1 MAQKTNL
8 NVAPYFDDFDSTDN
22 FQQVLFRPGFAVQ
35 ARELTQLQSLLQNQ
49 MEHQGRHLF
58 KEGAMIIPGQIS
70 LQPQLA
76 FVKLE
81 NSFSS
86 ETIKL
91 AQYLNTATPVTLT
104 GATTGVKAKV
114 HFIVEPTTEDPP
126 VLYVQYIASGT
137 DNTTL
142 VFANGENLSAD
153 VGITHTTSYSSGVA
167 SATTASTDATGVGSG
182 SNIQAGVYYIRGQ
195 FVEVEEETLVLS
207 KFDQRFSGRVGLK
220 ITETLVTPEVDS
232 SLTDNSQGS
241 SNFAAKGAHRLK
253 ISCALATLSETST
266 ADEDFVELMRVRKG
280 FVLSQVRDTEFGT
293 IEDTFARRTFDE
305 SGDYSVRPFQFELR
319 ECVTVNENEGVFAV
333 DETTEDDNT
342 ASSSLLSLKVS
353 PGKVYVKGYELEK
366 ISPVLKDINKARD
379 FNTVNAGITSFD
391 VGNFVNINNVYGS
404 PDISAITNEAT
415 AYKQIS
421 LFDTPTITRGSS
433 AGTRIGIGR
442 ARTMEFSSGTVGL
455 EETIYKLFLF
465 DIRPFTF
472 LTLSGTPSAT
482 LTANHSDGGVQVTGN
497 TSGATGFVF
506 ADGTSGT
513 QVILTN
519 VAGNF
524 VSGEN
529 IKASDSAESDL
540 IVENSGNTDLT
551 IVSIKLSSFSE
562 VRQVFMADDDTG
574 ENFSADIALSTINT
588 DASFLL
594 LDGTDSTSANAEDN
608 LRMEDGTTTTTSNGD
623 HTSIELGASA
633 GTGSSKLV
641 AKLQEAEKNIS
652 LFKAIKK
659 TVKTHLTTTNN
670 GVSDTQFQV
679 RRQYVVSGSA
689 VGVVTISGET
699 GETFLSHS
707 EANYTMT
714 ILSAG
719 GAGSGQQGDVV
730 SCGTGFSG
738 GGTSTVTI
746 TNAGVLGNGAKVK
759 IIATLLKT
767 GVTAKSKTCTLMK
780 QVKVDTGATDA
791 YGTRPTDKTISL
803 GRADSFKLVGVYD
816 SEDTSADAA
825 APTLTLSATTGV
837 FTKGEVITGGT
848 SGAKGR
854 IINNTSPIS
863 FVRSGLKD
871 FAISDTITGS
881 STGATGTVS
890 AVTEGST
897 VVTNRYLLDTGQR
910 DNFYDISRI
919 VRKSGSEKPLG
930 RLLIV
935 HDYMEHGA
943 GECFTVDSYVDV
955 ADQMNFEDIPTY
967 TATKVDPDNPAPTGE
982 YPLYDAYDFRPR
994 VEDIAGASSSGEV
1007 VDEITGNSFD
1017 YFHRQFDGT
1026 GSSTT
1031 NFPNP
1036 GANIQSDFEY
1046 FLPKWVLV
1054 HINRQGEFVIT
1065 EGESDEQ
1072 PVVPKEPD
1080 GMMKLGTLYLP
1091 AFTFKPQDVSVRR
1104 QKNQRYTM
1112 KDIGRLEDRI
1122 DNVEYYTALSLLERD
1137 AESFEIQDSN
1147 GLNRFKSGFVVDN
1160 FSGHRVGDTQHVDYK
1175 NAIDFEKKEL
1185 RPKHQMKGI
1194 SLIETA
1200 TTDAERAGV
1209 GYQKT
1214 GDLITLPYTEV
1225 TSENQP
1231 FASRVERITPVLI
1244 SNWRGTIELTPSSDE
1259 WFETEVAP
1267 DLIINVEGNFDTFFE
1282 ANQSQIGTVWNAWQ
1296 TQWSGVVSTRVIA
1309 NPGRQ
1314 TRTITTSR
1322 TDLVRTGIRT
1332 DVVERVDFESQG
1344 TKVIARAVIPY
1355 IRSRNVKFVGQGFY
1369 PNTRVFAF
1377 FDKRAISEFCT
1388 PDAGFSVA
1396 EETIVQ
1402 GSPMVTSASGKV
1414 SGTFVIPD
1422 PLVAGNIIWQAGEL
1436 QFRLTSSETNI
1447 TTVDPVTAGQAIY
1460 YAKGILETEQES
1472 ILAIRNAEIQV
1483 RGVNETSST
1492 SSSSVRLSP
1501 PRNFGGGGGESGNE
1515 PLGSPD
1521 TSTVSQ
1527 NDTTSPGG
1535 TEDETDTGQF
1545 AGYDDPLAQTFFIEE
1560 SSSDGEA
1567 GLFLTSLDLFHAE
1580 KDDNLPV
1587 TVEIRNV
1594 INGHPGPK
1602 VLPFGRV
1609 VKETSDINVSD
1620 DASTATTYTFPSPVY
1635 VQGGHEYCI
1644 VVIASTP
1651 THKVWI
1657 SRMGETDIGGTRTI
1671 SEQPH
1676 TGVLFKGHNNRTFA
1690 PSLREDLKFTLRKA
1704 EFTIGTVGVVTL
1716 KNDAVPTKTLAG
1728 NPLIFTNSSTILRVK
1743 HPNHHMH
1750 STANNVTISG
1760 VKSGATTTLNGAIT
1774 AAQTTLTLT
1783 LETNFDDTSGKF
1795 SQDASSEWYI
1805 KIDDEIMKYN
1815 AISTTAVSGITRA
1828 QDSTTAAAH
1837 ADGATVELYMLHKVP
1852 FTEINKTH
1860 TAIANIGMDYY
1871 TIVLS
1876 STPVIAGGSD
1886 TAENGGT
1893 SVVVTENAIYN
1904 TGMTMISTMK
1914 MNNTDIK
1921 AQIQS
1926 TTGTSPSGAET
1937 SFIETSVSNATSIP
1951 IGENVYFDETQMVC
1965 SAINESNE
1973 LSGSPSLQIPLT
1985 LASTRVNLSPVID
1998 TERASWIAVANRL
2011 DNIDSSSDVFP
2022 TTDFV
2027 AVTDPEGDNNA
2038 AIYMTKKVT
2047 LENPATA
2054 LRVFFAGYRHS
2065 SAEIKV
2071 LFKTLRTDDASDFD
2085 DLGWTYFNTTGTTDT
2100 PTNTSLTVDDFQQ
2113 YEYTAGVKD
2122 DGTETALDEFI
2133 SFSIKIVMQ
2142 GTNSSEPPRIKD
2154 LRCIALAT

>member
-1 MAQKTNL
+1 MPQKTNL

-22 FQQVLFRPGFAVQ
+22 FQHLLFRPGFAVQ
-35 ARELTQLQSLLQNQ
+35 ARELTQLQTLLKNQ

-58 KEGAMIIPGQIS
+58 KEGAMIIPGRIS
-70 LQPQLA
+70 LDKNFQ

-86 ETIKL
+86 ENIDIT
-91 AQYLNTATPVTLT
+91 QYLNAETPVTIT
-104 GATTGVKAKV
+104 GVTTGVKAKV
-114 HFIVEPTTEDPP
+114 HLVVAATTVDPP
-126 VLYVQYIASGT
+126 VLYVQYTAAGT

-167 SATTASTDATGVGSG
+167 SATTASTSATGSGTG

-195 FVEVEEETLVLS
+195 FVEVAEETIVLS
-207 KFDQRFSGRVGLK
+207 KFDINFSGRVGLT
-220 ITETLVTPEVDS
+220 ITESLITPEVDS

-253 ISCALATLSETST
+253 ISCALATLAETST
-266 ADEDFVELMRVRKG
+266 ADENFVELMRVKNS
-280 FVLSQVRDTEFGT
+280 VALSQIRETEFGT

-305 SGDYSVRPFQFELR
+305 SGDYTVRPFQFELK
-319 ECVTVNENEGVFAV
+319 ECVTVNENEGVFVA
-333 DETTEDDNT
+333 DATTDDGNT

-353 PGKVYVKGYELEK
+353 PGKAYVKGYELEK
-366 ISPVLKDINKARD
+366 IAPTFKDINKARD

-404 PDISAITNEAT
+404 PDISAVTNEAT

-421 LFDTPTITRGSS
+421 LFDTATVTRGSS
-433 AGTRIGIGR
+433 AGTRIGVGR

-455 EETIYKLFLF
+455 AETIYKLFLF

-482 LTANHSDGGVQVTGN
+482 LVANHSDGGVQVTGA

-506 ADGTSGT
+506 GDGTSGT
-513 QVILTN
+513 LVILTN
-519 VAGNF
+519 VAGTF
-524 VSGEN
+524 VSGEK
-529 IKASDSAESDL
+529 IKASDSSETDL

-551 IVSIKLSSFSE
+551 ITSIKLSSFSE
-562 VRQVFMADDDTG
+562 VRQVFMSDDDTG
-574 ENFSADIALSTINT
+574 QNFSADIALSTLNT

-594 LDGTDSTSANAEDN
+594 LDGTDSASSDAEDN
-608 LRMEDGTTTTTSNGD
+608 LRLEDGTTTTTSNGD
-623 HTSIELGASA
+623 NSALELGAA
-633 GTGSSKLV
+633 GGTGSSKLV

-659 TVKTHLTTTNN
+659 TVKTHLTTTNS

-689 VGVVTISGET
+689 IGVVTISGET

-714 ILSAG
+714 ILTAG

-730 SCGTGFSG
+730 SCSTGFSG

-746 TNAGVLGNGAKVK
+746 TNQGVLGNGAKVK
-759 IIATLLKT
+759 ILATLLKT
-767 GVTAKSKTCTLMK
+767 GVTAKSKTTTLMK
-780 QVKVDTGATDA
+780 QVKVATGATDA
-791 YGTRPTDKTISL
+791 FGTRPTDKTISL

-816 SEDTSADAA
+816 SEDTSSDAA
-825 APTLTLSATTGV
+825 APTLTLSASTGV
-837 FTKGEVITGGT
+837 FTKGELITGSS

-854 IINNTSPIS
+854 IINTSSPIS
-863 FVRSGLKD
+863 FVQSGIKV
-871 FAISDTITGS
+871 FTTSDTITGS
-881 STGATGTVS
+881 SSGATGTVS
-890 AVTEGST
+890 AVTEGSI
-897 VVTNRYLLDTGQR
+897 VITNRYLLDTGQR

-930 RLLIV
+930 RLLIL

-955 ADQMNFEDIPTY
+955 ADQMDFEDIPTY
-967 TATKVDPDNPAPTGE
+967 TATKVDPDAPAPTGE
-982 YPLYDAYDFRPR
+982 YPLYDTYDFRPR
-994 VEDIAGASSSGEV
+994 VEDIAGTNSSADV

-1017 YFHRQFDGT
+1017 FFHRQFDGT

-1054 HINRQGEFVIT
+1054 HINKEGEFVIT

-1091 AFTFKPQDVSVRR
+1091 AFTFKPQEVSVRR

-1160 FSGHRVGDTQHVDYK
+1160 FAGHKIGDTQHVDYK
-1175 NAIDFEKKEL
+1175 NSIDFEKKEL
-1185 RPKHQMKGI
+1185 RAPHQMKGI
-1194 SLIETA
+1194 SLIESV
-1200 TTDAERAGV
+1200 TTDAARAGV

-1214 GDLITLPYTEV
+1214 GDLITLPYTSV
-1225 TSENQP
+1225 TSTDQP
-1231 FASRVERITPVLI
+1231 YATRLERITPVLL
-1244 SNWRGTIELTPSSDE
+1244 SNWQGTITLTPSSDE

-1282 ANQSQIGTVWNAWQ
+1282 ANRSQIGTVWNAWQ
-1296 TQWSGVVSTRVIA
+1296 TQWSGVVSTVVQN
-1309 NPGRQ
+1309 NPGGGR
-1314 TRTITTSR
+1314 RSVTTTR
-1322 TDLVRTGIRT
+1322 TDLARTGIRT
-1332 DVVERVDFESQG
+1332 DIVEKIDLESQG
-1344 TKVIARAVIPY
+1344 TRVISRAVIPY
-1355 IRSRNVKFVGQGFY
+1355 IRSKNVKFVGEGFY
-1369 PNTRVFAF
+1369 PNTQVFAF
-1377 FDKRAISEFCT
+1377 FDKIAVSEFCT
-1388 PDAGFSVA
+1388 PDAGFSTND
-1396 EETIVQ
+1396 ESIVQ
-1402 GSPMVTSASGKV
+1402 GSAMVTTATGKM
-1414 SGTFVIPD
+1414 SGTFIIPD
-1422 PLVAGNIIWQAGEL
+1422 PKVAENTQWQSGEL
-1436 QFRLTSSETNI
+1436 QFRLTSSSTNVTSI
-1447 TTVDPVTAGQAIY
+1447 DPVTAGQAIY

-1472 ILAIRNAEIQV
+1472 ILAIRNAEI
-1483 RGVNETSST
+1483 RTDSVNETTSR
-1492 SSSSVRLSP
+1492 SSSSVRVTPRPRQDIIPEPDASP
-1501 PRNFGGGGGESGNE
+1501 
-1515 PLGSPD
+1515 
-1521 TSTVSQ
+1521 
-1527 NDTTSPGG
+1527 
-1535 TEDETDTGQF
+1535 
-1545 AGYDDPLAQTFFIEE
+1545 DPLAQTFFVEE
-1560 SSSDGEA
+1560 IAEDGEDGA
-1567 GLFLTSLDLFHAE
+1567 FLTSVDLFHGE
-1580 KDDNLPV
+1580 KDDSIPV

-1594 INGHPGPK
+1594 VNGYPGPK
-1602 VLPFGRV
+1602 VLPFGRITKDV
-1609 VKETSDINVSD
+1609 ADINTSEN
-1620 DASTATTYTFPSPVY
+1620 AATATTYTFPSPVY
-1635 VQGGHEYCI
+1635 VQSGHEYCI
-1644 VVIASTP
+1644 CIITGVP
-1651 THKVWI
+1651 THKVFI
-1657 SRMGETDIGGTRTI
+1657 ARMGETDIGGTRTV
-1671 SEQPH
+1671 SKQPH
-1676 TGVLFKGHNNRTFA
+1676 TGVLFKGHNNRTWA
-1690 PSLREDLKFTLRKA
+1690 PSLTEDLKYVLRKA
-1704 EFTIGTVGVVTL
+1704 KFTTGTNGVVTL
-1716 KNDAVPTKTLAG
+1716 KNDEVPTKTLAA
-1728 NPLIFTNSSTILRVK
+1728 NPLIFTNSSTTLRIK
-1743 HPNHHMH
+1743 HPNHHMY
-1750 STANNVTISG
+1750 STSNNVTISG
-1760 VKSGATTTLNGAIT
+1760 VVSGATTTLNGAIT
-1774 AAQTTLTLT
+1774 AAATTLTLT
-1783 LETNFDDTSGKF
+1783 LGTNFDDTSGKF

-1805 KIDDEIMKYN
+1805 KIDDEILKYN
-1815 AISTTAVSGITRA
+1815 AISTNAVSGITRA
-1828 QDSTTAAAH
+1828 QDGTTAASH
-1837 ADGATVELYMLHKVP
+1837 ADGATVELYMLHKIP

-1860 TAIANIGMDYY
+1860 TAIANIGLDYY
-1871 TIVLS
+1871 TITLTG
-1876 STPVIAGGSD
+1876 TPTISGGSD

-1904 TGMTMISTMK
+1904 TGMAMISTMK
-1914 MNNTDIK
+1914 MNNTDVK
-1921 AQIQS
+1921 AQIQP
-1926 TTGTSPSGAET
+1926 TTGTSPSGTET
-1937 SFIETSVSNATSIP
+1937 SFSTTIIADATSIP
-1951 IGENVYFDETQMVC
+1951 IGENVYFDATQIVC
-1965 SAINESNE
+1965 SSINETNE
-1973 LSGSPSLQIPLT
+1973 LSGSASLQIPLT
-1985 LASTRVNLSPVID
+1985 LSSSRANLSPVID

-2027 AVTDPEGDNNA
+2027 PTTDPEGDNNA

-2047 LENPATA
+2047 LETPATA

-2100 PTNTSLTVDDFQQ
+2100 PTNSSLTVDDFQQ

>member
-1 MAQKTNL
+1 MPQKTNL

-22 FQQVLFRPGFAVQ
+22 FQHILFRPGFAVQ
-35 ARELTQLQSLLQNQ
+35 ARELSQLQSLIKNQ

-58 KEGAMIIPGQIS
+58 KEGAMVVPGQIS
-70 LQPQLA
+70 LFSNFE

-81 NSFSS
+81 TLFSS
-86 ETIKL
+86 ETVDVT
-91 AQYLNTATPVTLT
+91 QYLNATTPVTLT

-114 HFIVEPTTEDPP
+114 HLVVAATTEDPP

-137 DNTTL
+137 DNVTT

-153 VGITHTTSYSSGVA
+153 VGITHTTSYSAGVA
-167 SATTASTDATGVGSG
+167 SATTVSTSATGFGTG
-182 SNIQAGVYYIRGQ
+182 ANIQAGVYYIRGQ
-195 FVEVEEETLVLS
+195 FVEVAEETIILS
-207 KFDQRFSGRVGLK
+207 KFAQDFSGRVGLT
-220 ITETLVTPEVDS
+220 ITESLITPEADS

-253 ISCALATLSETST
+253 ISCALATLADTST
-266 ADEDFVELMRVRKG
+266 ADDEFVELMRVKNS
-280 FVLSQVRDTEFGT
+280 VPLSQIRETEFGT

-305 SGDYSVRPFQFELR
+305 SGDYTVRPFQFELR
-319 ECVTVNENEGVFAV
+319 ECVTVNENEGVFVANA
-333 DETTEDDNT
+333 TTDDGNT

-353 PGKVYVKGYELEK
+353 PGKAYVKGYELEK
-366 ISPVLKDINKARD
+366 IAPTFKDINKARD
-379 FNTVNAGITSFD
+379 FNTVNAGITAFD

-404 PDISAITNEAT
+404 PDISAISNEAT

-421 LFDTPTITRGSS
+421 LFDTPTSTQGSS
-433 AGTRIGIGR
+433 AGTRIGVAR
-442 ARTMEFSSGTVGL
+442 ARTMEHSSGTVGL
-455 EETIYKLFLF
+455 AETIYKLYLF

-472 LTLSGTPSAT
+472 LTLSGTPSPT
-482 LTANHSDGGVQVTGN
+482 LIANHSNGGVQVTGA

-506 ADGTSGT
+506 SDGTSGT

-519 VAGNF
+519 VAGTF
-524 VSGEN
+524 VTGEN
-529 IKASDSAESDL
+529 IKASDSSEADL
-540 IVENSGNTDLT
+540 IVEDSGNTDLT
-551 IVSIKLSSFSE
+551 ITSIKLSSFSD
-562 VRQVFMADDDTG
+562 VRQVFMSDDDSG
-574 ENFSADIALSTINT
+574 QNFSADIALSTLNT

-594 LDGTDSTSANAEDN
+594 LDGTDSASSDAEDN

-623 HTSIELGASA
+623 NASIELGTSG

-641 AKLQEAEKNIS
+641 AKLQDAEKNIS

-659 TVKTHLTTTNN
+659 AVKTHLTTTNS

-679 RRQYVVSGSA
+679 RRQYVVSGSS

-730 SCGTGFSG
+730 SCATGFSG
-738 GGTSTVTI
+738 GGTATVTI
-746 TNAGVLGNGAKVK
+746 TNQGVLGNGAKVK
-759 IIATLLKT
+759 ILATLLKT
-767 GVTAKSKTCTLMK
+767 GVTAKSKTTTLMK

-816 SEDTSADAA
+816 SEDTSSDAT
-825 APTLTLSATTGV
+825 APFLTLSASSGI
-837 FTKGEVITGGT
+837 FIRGEIITGSS

-854 IINNTSPIS
+854 VINISSPMS
-863 FVRSGLKD
+863 YVLSGTKD
-871 FAISDTITGS
+871 FTTSDTITGS
-881 STGATGTVS
+881 SSEATGTVS
-890 AVTEGST
+890 AVTEGSI
-897 VVTNRYLLDTGQR
+897 VITNRYLLDTGQR

-919 VRKSGSEKPLG
+919 VRKPGAEKPLG

-955 ADQMNFEDIPTY
+955 ADQMDFEDIPTY
-967 TATKVDPDNPAPTGE
+967 TATKVDPDAPAPTGE
-982 YPLYDAYDFRPR
+982 YPLYDTYDFRPR
-994 VEDIAGASSSGEV
+994 VEDIAGTNTSAEV

-1017 YFHRQFDGT
+1017 FLNRQFDGT
-1026 GSSTT
+1026 GASTT

-1054 HINRQGEFVIT
+1054 HMNKEGELVIT
-1065 EGESDEQ
+1065 EGESDEI

-1104 QKNQRYTM
+1104 QRNQRYTM

-1160 FSGHRVGDTQHVDYK
+1160 FAGHKIGDTQHRDYK

-1185 RPKHQMKGI
+1185 RPPHQMKGI
-1194 SLIETA
+1194 SLIESV
-1200 TTDAERAGV
+1200 TTDAQRAGV

-1214 GDLITLPYTEV
+1214 GDLITLPYSEV
-1225 TSENQP
+1225 TSIDQP
-1231 FASRVERITPVLI
+1231 YSTRLERITPVLL
-1244 SNWRGTIELTPSSDE
+1244 SNWQGTITLSPSSDE

-1296 TQWSGVVSTRVIA
+1296 TQWSGVVSTTIQN
-1309 NPGRQ
+1309 NPGGGQRSV
-1314 TRTITTSR
+1314 TTTR
-1322 TDLVRTGIRT
+1322 TDLTRTGIRT
-1332 DVVERVDFESQG
+1332 DIVEKIDMESQG
-1344 TKVIARAVIPY
+1344 TRVIARAVIPY

-1369 PNTRVFAF
+1369 PNTQVFAF
-1377 FDKRAISEFCT
+1377 FDKKAVSEFCT
-1388 PDAGFSVA
+1388 PDVGFSTND
-1396 EETIVQ
+1396 ESIVQ
-1402 GSPMVTSASGKV
+1402 GSAMVTSATGKM

-1422 PLVAGNIIWQAGEL
+1422 PKVAGNTQWQSGEL
-1436 QFRLTSSETNI
+1436 QFRLTSSKNNVTSI
-1447 TTVDPVTAGQAIY
+1447 DPVTAGQVIY

-1472 ILAIRNAEIQV
+1472 ILAIRNAEI
-1483 RGVNETSST
+1483 RTSGVNETTSR
-1492 SSSSVRLSP
+1492 SSSSVRIIP
-1501 PRNFGGGGGESGNE
+1501 PPPQPETSNDVGN
-1515 PLGSPD
+1515 S
-1521 TSTVSQ
+1521 
-1527 NDTTSPGG
+1527 
-1535 TEDETDTGQF
+1535 
-1545 AGYDDPLAQTFFIEE
+1545 DPLAQTFYVEETADEGEDGAFI
-1560 SSSDGEA
+1560 
-1567 GLFLTSLDLFHAE
+1567 TSVDLFHGE
-1580 KDDNLPV
+1580 KDDAIPV
-1587 TVEIRNV
+1587 IIEIRNV
-1594 INGHPGPK
+1594 VNGYPGPK
-1602 VLPFGRV
+1602 ILPFGRV
-1609 VKETSDINVSD
+1609 VKDVADINLST
-1620 DASTATTYTFPSPVY
+1620 DASTATTYTFSSPVY
-1635 VQGGHEYCI
+1635 VQSGHEYCI
-1644 VVIASTP
+1644 CVLTGVP
-1651 THKVWI
+1651 THKVFI
-1657 SRMGETDIGGTRTI
+1657 ARMGETEIGGTRTV
-1671 SEQPH
+1671 SKQPH
-1676 TGVLFKGHNNRTFA
+1676 TGVLFKGHNNRTWA
-1690 PSLREDLKFTLRKA
+1690 PSLTEDLKYVLRKA
-1704 EFTIGTVGVVTL
+1704 KFTTGTNGVVTL
-1716 KNDAVPTKTLAG
+1716 KNDAVPTKTLAE
-1728 NPLIFTNSSTILRVK
+1728 NPLIFTNSSTTLRVK
-1743 HPNHHMH
+1743 HPNHHMYN
-1750 STANNVTISG
+1750 TANNVTISG
-1760 VKSGATTTLNGAIT
+1760 VTSGATTTLNGAIT
-1774 AAQTTLTLT
+1774 AAATSLTLT
-1783 LETNFDDTSGKF
+1783 LGTNFDDTSGKF

-1815 AISTTAVSGITRA
+1815 SISSNAVSGITRA
-1828 QDSTTAAAH
+1828 QDSTTAVSH
-1837 ADGATVELYMLHKVP
+1837 ADGTTVELYMLHKIP

-1860 TAIANIGMDYY
+1860 TGIANIGLDYY
-1871 TIVLS
+1871 TITLT
-1876 STPVIAGGSD
+1876 STPVISGGSD
-1886 TAENGGT
+1886 TAENGGA

-1921 AQIQS
+1921 AQLQS

-1937 SFIETSVSNATSIP
+1937 SFSSTSISDATSIP
-1951 IGENVYFDETQMVC
+1951 IGENVYFDTTQMVC
-1965 SAINESNE
+1965 SSINETNE
-1973 LSGSPSLQIPLT
+1973 LGGAPSLQIPLT
-1985 LASTRVNLSPVID
+1985 LSTSKVNLSPIID
-1998 TERASWIAVANRL
+1998 TERASWITVANRL

-2022 TTDFV
+2022 TTDFIP
-2027 AVTDPEGDNNA
+2027 TTEPEGDNNA

-2071 LFKTLRTDDASDFD
+2071 LHKILRTDDASDFD
-2085 DLGWTYFNTTGTTDT
+2085 DLGWTYFNTTGTTDKVV
-2100 PTNTSLTVDDFQQ
+2100 NSSLSVDDFQQ

-2122 DGTETALDEFI
+2122 DGTDTALDEFI